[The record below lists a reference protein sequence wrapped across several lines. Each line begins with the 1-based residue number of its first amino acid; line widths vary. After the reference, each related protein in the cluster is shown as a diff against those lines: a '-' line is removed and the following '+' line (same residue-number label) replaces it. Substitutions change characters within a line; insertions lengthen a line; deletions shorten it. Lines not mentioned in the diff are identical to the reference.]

1 MKPNRALVR
10 ASLLL
15 FTSVPSLGSL
25 DRSVNTQL
33 PNAHNFERQVLN
45 AHNFERQEFGA
56 APLAWDEQLAQAADE
71 YAIVLAHTDH
81 WAHAPAERRIGQGEN
96 LWKGTRGKFAP
107 GRMVARWAFGKQL
120 FQPGKFPHVSQSG
133 NWADVAHYTQVVWP
147 ATRRVGCS
155 VRSSERWDYLV
166 CRYSQPGNRVGE
178 RLAPSRFSSLA
189 SRFTYSSG
197 SSGVSRALSAR

>member
-1 MKPNRALVR
+1 MKYNHALVR
-10 ASLLL
+10 ASLLF
-15 FTSVPSLGSL
+15 FTSVPSLGWL
-25 DRSVNTQL
+25 DRSVNTPVL
-33 PNAHNFERQVLN
+33 NADKFERQVLD

-56 APLAWDEQLAQAADE
+56 APLAWDEELTQAADE
-71 YAIVLAHTDH
+71 YAMQLAHNDH
-81 WAHAPAERRIGQGEN
+81 WSHAPADQRIGQGEN
-96 LWKGTRGKFAP
+96 LWKGTRGQFAA
-107 GRMVARWAFGKQL
+107 GRMVARWAYGKQL

-178 RLAPSRFSSLA
+178 RLAPSRFASLA
-189 SRFTYSSG
+189 SRFTYSSR
-197 SSGVSRALSAR
+197 SSGGSRAPSAR